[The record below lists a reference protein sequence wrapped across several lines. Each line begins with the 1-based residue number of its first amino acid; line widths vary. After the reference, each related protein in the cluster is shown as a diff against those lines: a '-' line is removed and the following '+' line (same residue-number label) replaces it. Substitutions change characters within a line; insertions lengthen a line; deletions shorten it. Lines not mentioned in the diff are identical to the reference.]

1 MFDKNIAH
9 KLMLNY
15 NKFRTNVLYL
25 KDQQRRVQ
33 WQYGR
38 RYLRKGH
45 FISRLRSDGYGTN
58 LRR

>member
-1 MFDKNIAH
+1 MFDKIVARMS
-9 KLMLNY
+9 LMDY
-15 NKFRTNVLYL
+15 NKNRTDVLFL
-25 KDQQRRVQ
+25 RDQQRRVQ